1 MPRPYLKDRATR
13 DFIKW
18 SPEIIRELIL
28 QLGQGEFKKGK
39 KILRELLYTN
49 CKTVNNWLAH
59 PPEKFRLSKPSRM
72 GLNYV
77 AERVKFK
84 PKKEDKK
91 DETKI

>member
-1 MPRPYLKDRATR
+1 MPRPYKKDRATR

-18 SPEIIRELIL
+18 SPEIILELIL
-28 QLGQGEFKKGK
+28 QLGAGDLKLGK
-39 KILRELLYTN
+39 RRLRELLYTN
-49 CKTVNNWLAH
+49 CKTVNNWLI
-59 PPEKFRLSKPSRM
+59 PREKFRLSTPSRL